1 MLSAFCLLNHQLTEK
16 QVSELKTRFGVEK
29 IIYPP
34 EEITELW
41 KQIPVEDDM
50 LSEKVSSILKKIIE
64 WLSFPDSSSSCLEK
78 NFLIIQGEFGSVF
91 MLVGYALE
99 YGMRPLH
106 AVTQRVASE
115 IRQGEIVHR
124 EYMFEHV
131 CFREYHSWKDL
142 YGRS

>member
-1 MLSAFCLLNHQLTEK
+1 MASVFCLLNHQLTEK

-34 EEITELW
+34 EEISDLW
-41 KQIPVEDDM
+41 KQVPAEDDM
-50 LSEKVSSILKKIIE
+50 LSEKIACILKKIIE
-64 WLSFPDSSSSCLEK
+64 WLHNPDCSCSGYGK
-78 NFLIIQGEFGSVF
+78 DFLVVQGEFGSVF

-99 YGMRPLH
+99 HGMRPLH
-106 AVTQRVASE
+106 AVTKRVASE
-115 IRQGEIVHR
+115 TRQGEIVHR

-142 YGRS
+142 FSRS